1 MPLTP
6 NGSPDHLQDAALQL
20 VGSTDLQD
28 EALSKVLAVQRTTSG
43 VGSEMDSINS
53 EDLEGFLWDFIET
66 NQDQVEERASQ
77 PQSQSQSQEPHPPE

>member
-1 MPLTP
+1 M
-6 NGSPDHLQDAALQL
+6 
-20 VGSTDLQD
+20 
-28 EALSKVLAVQRTTSG
+28 QRTTSG

>member
-1 MPLTP
+1 
-6 NGSPDHLQDAALQL
+6 
-20 VGSTDLQD
+20 
-28 EALSKVLAVQRTTSG
+28 
-43 VGSEMDSINS
+43 MDSINS